1 MSAEPGELSYPFA
14 EKPLPGKI
22 VFVAPGVA
30 WLRMPLPIA
39 LNHIN
44 LWLLEDEQGW
54 TIVDTGV
61 SNDETRNLWEQIF
74 SCHLNGKP
82 VNRLIVTHMHA
93 DHVGL
98 AGWLAERWKVEL
110 CMSGLEYFTCRVL
123 VADTGKEAL
132 EEGLRFYY
140 EAGFD
145 EESLDV
151 YRSRFG
157 MFGSFIGKLPQK
169 YRRLADGDSLR
180 MAGQDWKVIV
190 GRGHSPEHVC
200 LFCPALN
207 LFIAGDQ
214 ILPRISPNVSVRPT
228 EPAAN
233 PLQEWL
239 DSCEALPRALPKNVL
254 VLPSHG
260 YPFHG
265 AHQRWQQL
273 IVDHESALTRLYDLC
288 REPQRAVDTFPALF
302 NSAVDSHSLI
312 IATGEG
318 LAHLNYL
325 LEKGRLRMTRDKDG
339 VKHYE
344 GVKSDRH

>member
-1 MSAEPGELSYPFA
+1 MMITEPKELSYPFSD
-14 EKPLPGKI
+14 KPPPGEL

-44 LWLLEDEQGW
+44 LWLLEDTEGW
-54 TIVDTGV
+54 TIVDTGI
-61 SNDETRNLWEQIF
+61 SNDETRDLWEQIF
-74 SCHLNGKP
+74 AQHLNGKP
-82 VNRLIVTHMHA
+82 VTRLIVTHMHT

-98 AGWLAERWKVEL
+98 AGWLAKRWNVDL
-110 CMSGLEYFTCRVL
+110 WMTGLEYFTCRVL
-123 VADTGKEAL
+123 VEDTGKEAP
-132 EEGLRFYY
+132 EEGLRFYS

-145 EESLDV
+145 EESLDI
-151 YRSRFG
+151 YRNRFG
-157 MFGSFIGKLPQK
+157 MFGSFIGALPQSFH
-169 YRRLADGDSLR
+169 RLTEGDRLR
-180 MAGQDWKVIV
+180 MAEQDWQVII
-190 GRGHSPEHVC
+190 GRGHSPEHAC

-207 LFIAGDQ
+207 LLIGGDQ
-214 ILPRISPNVSVRPT
+214 ILPRISSNVSVRPT

-239 DSCEALPRALPKNVL
+239 DSLREIQKFLPADVL

-265 AHQRWQQL
+265 AHQRLQQL
-273 IVDHESALTRLYDLC
+273 IDGHESALTKLYELC

-302 NSAVDSHSLI
+302 KRAVDQRSLI
-312 IATGEG
+312 IATGES

-325 LEKGRLRMTRDKDG
+325 LEKGQLRVSRDKDG
-339 VKHYE
+339 VKRYLSVE
-344 GVKSDRH
+344 